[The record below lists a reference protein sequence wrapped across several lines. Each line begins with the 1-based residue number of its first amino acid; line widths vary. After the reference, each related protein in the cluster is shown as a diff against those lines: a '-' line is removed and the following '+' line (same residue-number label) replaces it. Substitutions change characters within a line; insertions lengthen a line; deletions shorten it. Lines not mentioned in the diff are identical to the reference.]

1 MKARKFIPAIAFLIT
16 SFVACEKKED
26 IKPSS
31 TPIIESLTVKTTG
44 NIILNDSLYFDIKG
58 NDPKRPLS
66 TLEVTLTANEI
77 VLDKKS
83 IRTKGMTADLKNIS
97 LFVPFNPY
105 IATGENLVLNFTLIN
120 VDGAETHQQKV
131 LKAQRPELP
140 DKLFLLLT
148 DKTVITL
155 DKNTENPYLYE
166 SSTGN
171 YPSSFSAKITSNQN
185 LTDAKYIWNGSTDD
199 NIATLGK
206 EFGADVK
213 FSYDNWIVKKI
224 IFDTYSFN
232 LDVQGLRLAIKVNN
246 TLLRLSDEYLYA
258 QVPFKQGEEFTIEGL
273 DNVAQA
279 YNRDFFEYNPAT
291 GKYKF
296 LAETG
301 NWDVYY
307 SPTYNY
313 IWVNKTKDI
322 APQAY
327 WILGQGFTSV
337 PRWHNDFTDIGWSW
351 TDIKQLSYMRRIS
364 PNQYQ
369 ADVYLSNKPQ
379 WGLDM
384 KIYSSLN
391 SDDYKQAIFS
401 DDRFYGDKT
410 GFQAAGRDKA
420 DVVSNDDFVEGYY
433 RITLDI
439 SDGLD
444 NAKLTFKKL

>member
-1 MKARKFIPAIAFLIT
+1 MTPNSVPVIA
-16 SFVACEKKED
+16 
-26 IKPSS
+26 
-31 TPIIESLTVKTTG
+31 SLTVKTTG
-44 NIILNDSLYFDIKG
+44 NVMLNDSIYFDIKG
-58 NDPKRPLS
+58 NDPQRPLS
-66 TLEVTLTANEI
+66 TLEVTLTANEV

-83 IRTKGMTADLKNIS
+83 IRTKGMSTDLKNVS

-120 VDGAETHQQKV
+120 VDGAEAQQQKI

-140 DKLFLLLT
+140 AKLYLLLT

-155 DKNTENPYLYE
+155 DKNTDNPYLYE
-166 SSTGN
+166 SAEGN
-171 YPSSFSAKITSNQN
+171 YPSSFSAKIASNQN
-185 LTDAKYIWNGSTDD
+185 ITEAKYIWNGTPDD
-199 NIATLGK
+199 NIAALGK

-232 LDVQGLRLAIKVNN
+232 LDVEGLRLAVRVNH
-246 TLLRLSDEYLYA
+246 TLLRLSGDYLYA
-258 QVPFKQGEEFTIEGL
+258 QVAFKQGEEFTIKGL
-273 DNVAQA
+273 DNLSQA

-296 LAETG
+296 LADTG

-313 IWVNKTKDI
+313 IWVNKIKDI

-327 WILGQGFTSV
+327 WILGQGFTSA
-337 PRWHNDFTDIGWSW
+337 PRWHDDFTTMGWSW
-351 TDIKQLSYMRRIS
+351 TDIKQLSYMRHIS
-364 PNQYQ
+364 TNEYQ

-379 WGLDM
+379 WGVDM

-391 SDDYKQAIFS
+391 SNDYKQAIFS
-401 DDRFYGDKT
+401 DDRFEGDKT

-420 DVVSNDDFVEGYY
+420 DIVSNDDFVEGYY

-444 NAKLTFKKL
+444 KAKLTFKKL

>member
-185 LTDAKYIWNGSTDD
+185 LTDAKYIFFKA
-199 NIATLGK
+199 IAH
-206 EFGADVK
+206 
-213 FSYDNWIVKKI
+213 
-224 IFDTYSFN
+224 
-232 LDVQGLRLAIKVNN
+232 
-246 TLLRLSDEYLYA
+246 
-258 QVPFKQGEEFTIEGL
+258 
-273 DNVAQA
+273 
-279 YNRDFFEYNPAT
+279 
-291 GKYKF
+291 
-296 LAETG
+296 
-301 NWDVYY
+301 
-307 SPTYNY
+307 Y
-313 IWVNKTKDI
+313 IM
-322 APQAY
+322 
-327 WILGQGFTSV
+327 L
-337 PRWHNDFTDIGWSW
+337 
-351 TDIKQLSYMRRIS
+351 
-364 PNQYQ
+364 
-369 ADVYLSNKPQ
+369 
-379 WGLDM
+379 
-384 KIYSSLN
+384 
-391 SDDYKQAIFS
+391 
-401 DDRFYGDKT
+401 
-410 GFQAAGRDKA
+410 
-420 DVVSNDDFVEGYY
+420 
-433 RITLDI
+433 
-439 SDGLD
+439 
-444 NAKLTFKKL
+444 